1 MHITAQE
8 QLVTQRKKQEVSE
21 ITGNTPAQAAA
32 QAAAHQVMMMTMT
45 SHGKLFVPMMNDTM
59 NHGMM
64 MTQTLIDM
72 ENKTIEEILVNNS
85 CSAHVLKNLVSP
97 DGVPGNHYERLIKSI
112 KEYASSQEL
121 KAITFCYT
129 QDGIPCNKVV
139 GIFTREQL
147 DEVLEDIRDAIG
159 KDKIVEDKF
168 DETCDN
174 YFIQFNDDYQ
184 SYFYSSNYTVGELNL

>member
-8 QLVTQRKKQEVSE
+8 QLDTQRKKQEAFE
-21 ITGNTPAQAAA
+21 ITGNTQAQAIAP
-32 QAAAHQVMMMTMT
+32 QVMTMT
-45 SHGKLFVPMMNDTM
+45 SHGKLFAPMMNDTM

-72 ENKTIEEILVNNS
+72 ENKTIEDIFVENS

-97 DGVPGNHYERLIKSI
+97 DGVPGNHYDRLIKSI

-121 KAITFCYT
+121 KVLTLCYT
-129 QDGIPCNKVV
+129 QHGIDHNTVV

-147 DEVLEDIRDAIG
+147 DGALDKIRDAIG
-159 KDKIVEDKF
+159 RDKIVEDNF
-168 DETCDN
+168 DKNCDN
-174 YFIQFNDDYQ
+174 HFLEFNDDNQ